1 MVNGKQGSC
10 SCFHIFQNII
20 GVWPIPKKTYPVET
34 LSDIEEKELKYILSI
49 EETISHEELMY
60 LRYAKK
66 VYEL

>member
-1 MVNGKQGSC
+1 MTNT
-10 SCFHIFQNII
+10 
-20 GVWPIPKKTYPVET
+20 KKTYPVET